1 MSRFV
6 TRRSRVAVGATLVAL
21 CASMGVP
28 FGAPAAGADD
38 APAPGTAPLEIR
50 SIDATGDN
58 TLVDV
63 VYTGSGDASKAK
75 VTIDGR
81 DESVTSATSLKD
93 AGVSSD
99 AVLVFDNSVTAGNA
113 ATQIAKDKIGA
124 LQPENGPFSQLGV
137 VMVGGSAAVIAKPK
151 TNTAAVSDSI
161 KDITATGGAA
171 LWDGVALAVQ
181 TFKGFP
187 KNQHHLILVAA
198 SPDAGSASTLPDVA
212 AALQELGVTVHIIT
226 LAGSSADVG
235 SLAELAD
242 RQGGTLQSATP
253 DTLDGAYG
261 SVVSRVGHQL
271 RLTVASKGTG
281 EQRNALSMEIGD
293 ESAAASFRPGS
304 ATVGTQNLVPI
315 VDPSG
320 FLDGIFANAFV
331 KYLII
336 ILGMGAAGLAFYAVI
351 SLLFNRQS
359 ELADHLRHY
368 DDTIVELDP
377 DSDEIHQSLATS
389 DILKRAV
396 EMTGNLAQQRGFLDK
411 VEKMLERADLPLR
424 PAEAIF
430 FYIAV
435 VIASVLLSLVVV
447 GNIFF
452 AAAAIILAFI
462 LPGFAVDF
470 MAKRRK
476 KKFVRVLPD
485 MLQLMS
491 GTLRAGY
498 SIGQAIEAVSQEV
511 SEPMGKELRRVV
523 TEARLGRHLEE
534 ALEAVG
540 ERMDSEDFAWAVM
553 AIRIQRE
560 VGGNLAEL
568 LMTVADTMTQR
579 ERLRRDVSSL
589 TAEGRIS
596 ALVLG
601 CLPPGLGAVMMAMNP
616 DYIARLFE
624 GEGLFLLGAGLV
636 SMFIGFVWMK
646 KCITIE
652 I

>member
-1 MSRFV
+1 MSRSV
-6 TRRSRVAVGATLVAL
+6 LRRSRLAALAVLVVGLLGAS
-21 CASMGVP
+21 ASL
-28 FGAPAAGADD
+28 GAPTAGADD
-38 APAPGTAPLEIR
+38 AVPTPGSAPLEIR
-50 SIDATGDN
+50 GIDATGAN
-58 TLVDV
+58 TLVDAI
-63 VYTGSGDASKAK
+63 YTGSDDASKAK
-75 VTIDGR
+75 VKIDDR
-81 DESVTSATSLKD
+81 DETVSSAKSLKD
-93 AGVSSD
+93 SGVGSD
-99 AVLVFDNSVTAGNA
+99 AILVFDNSTAASNA

-124 LQPENGPFSQLGV
+124 LQPENGSFNQLGV
-137 VMVGGSAAVIAKPK
+137 VMIGGSATLASKPR
-151 TNTAAVSDSI
+151 TYPAAVAASI
-161 KDITATGGAA
+161 KDVTATGGAA
-171 LWDGVALAVQ
+171 LWDGVALAIK
-181 TFKGFP
+181 TFKDSP
-187 KNQHHLILVAA
+187 KYQHHLIIVSG
-198 SPDAGSASTLPDVA
+198 SPDAGSAATLPDVA
-212 AALQELGVTVHIIT
+212 AGLQELGATVHVIA
-226 LAGSSADVG
+226 LANSTADVG
-235 SLAELAD
+235 SLTELAN
-242 RQGGTLQSATP
+242 RQGGTVATSTP
-253 DTLDGAYG
+253 DGLGDSYG
-261 SVVSRVGHQL
+261 SIVDRVNH
-271 RLTVASKGTG
+271 TVRFTVDAKGSG
-281 EQRNALSMEIGD
+281 EQRNALALEIGD
-293 ESAAASFRPGS
+293 DSASASFRPGS
-304 ATVGTQNLVPI
+304 TTVGTQNLIAI
-315 VDPSG
+315 VNPNG
-320 FLDGIFANAFV
+320 FFDDLFANSIV

-336 ILGMGAAGLAFYAVI
+336 LLGMVAAGLAFYAVI
-351 SLLFNRQS
+351 SLMFNRRS

-368 DDTIVELDP
+368 DDTIDVEAE
-377 DSDEIHQSLATS
+377 SDEVHQSLATS

-396 EMTGNLAQQRGFLDK
+396 EMTGNIAQQRGLLDT

-435 VIASVLLSLVVV
+435 VIAAVLLSLVVV

-452 AAAAIILAFI
+452 SAAAIILAFI

-523 TEARLGRHLEE
+523 TEARLGRPMEE

-601 CLPPGLGAVMMAMNP
+601 CLPPGLGLVMMAMNP
-616 DYIARLFE
+616 AYISRLFQ
-624 GEGLFLLGAGLV
+624 GEGLFMLGGAAVAML
-636 SMFIGFVWMK
+636 IGFVWMK